1 LTISSTVTPEP
12 SPLPAPTAK
21 VGRGSS
27 LGIAMGGGGARAA
40 YQVGFL
46 RCLARRFPD
55 LEIPYVTGVSAGA
68 INAAHLAAHHGTFSQ
83 SVEEL
88 TGLWSNLRIEDVF
101 RVGAGSLTSNVARW
115 GLRVATGMGRSKAES
130 SLKALVDTAPLRR
143 FLSEALHAV
152 EGEITGINYNLNAGR
167 LKAVALTTTDYN
179 TGRSV
184 TWIQGQDI
192 DAWERPNR
200 TARHATLT
208 VEHVMASAALPLF
221 FPAVRIG
228 SNWYGDGGLRLSAP
242 LSPVLHLGATR
253 IMAISTRYDR
263 SIREAEQPVV
273 RGYPPPVQVLGV
285 MMNSVFLD
293 LLDQDAWRL
302 ERMNRVLLKIRE
314 EEREGLRPIKLLVLR
329 PSVDLGQLANQFE
342 PQLPRAFRFLT
353 RNLGSRQTQ
362 SPDSLSLLMFQPDF
376 LQRLIAIGEQDA
388 EARADEI
395 EEFITGDGYEDA

>member
-1 LTISSTVTPEP
+1 
-12 SPLPAPTAK
+12 
-21 VGRGSS
+21 
-27 LGIAMGGGGARAA
+27 MGGGGARAA

-46 RCLARRFPD
+46 RCLARRFPE

-83 SVEEL
+83 SVDEL

-101 RVGAGSLTSNVARW
+101 RVGAGSLTSNLARW
-115 GLRVATGMGRSKAES
+115 GLRVAAGVGRSKKES

-167 LKAVALTTTDYN
+167 LKAVALSTTDYN

-184 TWIQGQDI
+184 TWVQGQGI
-192 DAWERPNR
+192 NAWERPNR
-200 TARHATLT
+200 TARLATLT

-221 FPAVRIG
+221 FPAVRLG

-263 SIREAEQPVV
+263 SVREAEQPVV

-302 ERMNRVLLKIRE
+302 ERLNRVLLKVRK

-329 PSVDLGQLANQFE
+329 PSVDLGKLANEFE
-342 PQLPRAFRFLT
+342 PQLPKAFRFLT
-353 RNLGSRQTQ
+353 RNLGSQQTR

-395 EEFITGDGYEDA
+395 EEFITGHGYEDA